1 MKKYKKIL
9 LILFALLMVSIQI
22 GCGNNQ
28 EAIQKKT
35 IAEFLENK
43 SVLYEKK
50 KEIDRSLYNNK
61 LGMDDLLRDL
71 KKLLTEQAYERL
83 LANRYFTNEIIMESD
98 IVKLKVKDLDYYKK
112 SDDGE
117 KIIFKVN
124 YTEVLYLEDQSKEK
138 KSLENEFSLEKIE
151 DQWLISYIHPFK
163 YDFNP

>member
-50 KEIDRSLYNNK
+50 KEIDRSLYNN
-61 LGMDDLLRDL
+61 
-71 KKLLTEQAYERL
+71 
-83 LANRYFTNEIIMESD
+83 S
-98 IVKLKVKDLDYYKK
+98 
-112 SDDGE
+112 
-117 KIIFKVN
+117 
-124 YTEVLYLEDQSKEK
+124 
-138 KSLENEFSLEKIE
+138 
-151 DQWLISYIHPFK
+151 
-163 YDFNP
+163 